1 MVGFLKIGEERRGG
15 GKMKRGEGK
24 KGYGFLRLWLERVN
38 RSCYK
43 EFFCSKFSLGF
54 FFSKVFWGI
63 VFLNNRDKKQ
73 WKNQK
78 KTHVSAF
85 ISSKANFSNLSF
97 SIPATFSIVTK
108 GSAISVLE
116 TVFFSIIVFVR
127 GNGLIFFKKK

>member
-78 KTHVSAF
+78 KNSRFGLHFFQSQFFQSQFFHSRNVFHCHQRQRYFCSRNCF
-85 ISSKANFSNLSF
+85 FFDNR
-97 SIPATFSIVTK
+97 VCK
-108 GSAISVLE
+108 GKWAY
-116 TVFFSIIVFVR
+116 FF
-127 GNGLIFFKKK
+127 